1 MIEVELKARV
11 ADRRAV
17 EARLREFATEVG
29 TFDKRDAYWHGP
41 EWRINRGTRGF
52 RVRSEND
59 SFTVTFKNKRSEGGI
74 EINRE
79 REFAIADLAVF
90 TEFIERLGCEPFF
103 EKRKIGSRWEW
114 RSEDSSRPIVLEL
127 LEVPGLGLFLEIE
140 ALVADEDP
148 SAIAL
153 ARGEISLLLE
163 KSGLDESAIEPRYY
177 SELLMEAGLGPRW

>member
-11 ADRRAV
+11 VDAEAVRAKLK
-17 EARLREFATEVG
+17 AFAVYKYD
-29 TFDKRDAYWHGP
+29 FDKRDAYWHGP

-52 RVRSEND
+52 RVRSEGE
-59 SFTVTFKNKRSEGGI
+59 SVTVTFKNKRSEGGI

-79 REFAIADLAVF
+79 REFAITDREIF

-114 RSEDSSRPIVLEL
+114 SSGADSPIVLEL

-140 ALVADEDP
+140 ALVADEEP
-148 SAIAL
+148 AAIAL
-153 ARGEISLLLE
+153 ARGEIVTLLE
-163 KSGLDESAIEPRYY
+163 RAGLDESDIEPRYY
-177 SELLMEAGLGPRW
+177 SELLMQAGFGPRM

>member
-11 ADRRAV
+11 ADRAAV
-17 EARLREFATEVG
+17 ESRLGDFATYVG
-29 TFDKRDAYWHGP
+29 DFDKRDAYWHGP

-52 RVRSEND
+52 RVRSEAD
-59 SFTVTFKNKRSEGGI
+59 TVTVTFKNKRSEGGV

-79 REFAIADLAVF
+79 REFEIADRGTF

-103 EKRKIGSRWEW
+103 EKRKMGSRWEW
-114 RSEDSSRPIVLEL
+114 RDGRERPIVLEL

-140 ALVADEDP
+140 ALVPDEDP

-153 ARGEISLLLE
+153 ARGEIAALLE
-163 KSGLDESAIEPRYY
+163 KSGLAESDLEPRYY
-177 SELLMEAGLGPRW
+177 SELLLEAGLGPRS